1 MRTSAEAVQL
11 QRLVEP
17 EAPQPDV
24 PRPARGS
31 ARSPDALARAPGTSS
46 PFRSAGARSPPP
58 RTLGAIDLSSAI
70 GAPAAPVT
78 GAPCRSCGARPA
90 RTPRPPCP
98 QRTEIGAA
106 PWQDTG
112 VPKRPEFEA
121 ALRLVEGDGCAPAGD
136 QNPCLSSGPKVSG
149 GPSNG
154 PAGVPLRPGGAVY
167 SNTSG
172 RWPLGLTSSLER
184 A

>member
-58 RTLGAIDLSSAI
+58 RTLGAIDLSGAI

-78 GAPCRSCGARPA
+78 ATPCRSRGARPA
-90 RTPRPPCP
+90 RTPRPPYP
-98 QRTEIGAA
+98 QRTQISVAQ
-106 PWQDTG
+106 WQDTG
-112 VPKRPEFEA
+112 VPKHPESEA
-121 ALRLVEGDGCAPAGD
+121 APRLVEGDGRALAGD
-136 QNPCLSSGPKVSG
+136 QNPCLSSGPKASG
-149 GPSNG
+149 GPSSG
-154 PAGVPLRPGGAVY
+154 PAGVPSRPGAVY

-172 RWPLGLTSSLER
+172 RWPFGLTSSLER